1 MKTIMLIFTLFFTSF
16 SYAKKCNI
24 EMVQQGELSMDST
37 ISPMKGEL
45 FITKNYNGNLPI
57 WFEFTYE
64 GSGSI
69 DQFNAIFT
77 LGNGTVIYEGL
88 NNGKSFKLKRRV
100 FRDYRYD
107 RRYSIFVEIKP
118 INKNIVLKSG
128 EHRLLLDYR
137 IKC

>member
-1 MKTIMLIFTLFFTSF
+1 MKIIILFFLLFLSSF

-24 EMVQQGELSMDST
+24 EMIQQGELSMDYE

-45 FITKNYNGNLPI
+45 LITKNYNGNLPI

-69 DQFNAIFT
+69 DQFNAIFK
-77 LGNGTVIYEGL
+77 LGNGSVIYEGL
-88 NNGKSFKLKRRV
+88 NNGKSFKLKKRV
-100 FRDYRYD
+100 FSDYRKE